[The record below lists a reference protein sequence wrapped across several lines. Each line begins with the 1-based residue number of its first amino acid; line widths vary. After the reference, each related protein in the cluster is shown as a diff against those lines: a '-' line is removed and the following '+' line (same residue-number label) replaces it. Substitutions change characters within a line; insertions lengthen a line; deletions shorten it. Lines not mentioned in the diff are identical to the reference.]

1 MSLGTW
7 VIYHFIVP
15 KCQVGLLKIPQRC
28 MKFLGQK
35 LFNQH
40 LQTLLNACWFPDFS
54 RFSEFLKA
62 KLKKRWVERT
72 WFWASRNCGIW
83 QTSLT
88 YWKNQ
93 SPHLSPQKN
102 GQKLSILKR
111 LFNRDP
117 NIGLLQSPQNWVVKS
132 KKSPVYPKQLVVL
145 VIVHLS
151 LE

>member
-1 MSLGTW
+1 
-7 VIYHFIVP
+7 
-15 KCQVGLLKIPQRC
+15 

-54 RFSEFLKA
+54 RFSEFLKPSW
-62 KLKKRWVERT
+62 KKDELKGRGFGHQEIVGSDKPALLIEKT
-72 WFWASRNCGIW
+72 NHLIWAH
-83 QTSLT
+83 
-88 YWKNQ
+88 K
-93 SPHLSPQKN
+93 KN

-145 VIVHLS
+145 VIAHLS